1 MSAEVT
7 PFSLVDAPLDQGT
20 VLLEA
25 SAGTGKT
32 YTITG
37 LLVRMLLEDVVEH
50 VEEALVVTF
59 TVAAAD
65 ELKNRLRA
73 GIVRALK
80 VCQGDAE
87 AADGDAFF
95 AGLARHGRVGAEKL
109 RRALD
114 EFDQASVMTIHGFC
128 KRLLEESAFESDQP
142 FELEFTTDE
151 APLLQTAAADALR
164 AVRCYDTPLF
174 GAVLQRAKVTPDR
187 VVKLYREWRR
197 HPGTRLEPAR
207 PQIAPHLAELLEAL
221 QEAADRWDPELLG
234 RIAGWKWNKKPG
246 QVDATAHALE
256 RALAESARVRRRR
269 GARAQEARARREA
282 RAAAVAAEDRQAEG
296 GSHRGRGRPR
306 VAGHACAIQDTVKR
320 SAESQRT
327 PMRCEWISESRS
339 VTRSKSFGTARY
351 VPVWSRTSGL
361 W

>member
-1 MSAEVT
+1 MSTKVT

-73 GIVRALK
+73 GIVKALK
-80 VCQGDAE
+80 VCQGDVA

-95 AGLARHGRVGAEKL
+95 AGLARHGRAGATKL

-128 KRLLEESAFESDQP
+128 KRILEESAFESDQP

-151 APLLQTAAADALR
+151 APLLRTAAADALR
-164 AVRCYDTPLF
+164 AARCYDRPLF
-174 GAVLQRAKVTPDR
+174 GGVMQHAELTPDK
-187 VVKLYREWRR
+187 VVQLFREWQR
-197 HPGTRLEPAR
+197 HPHTRLQTER
-207 PQIAPHLAELLEAL
+207 PRVEAHLAEL
-221 QEAADRWDPELLG
+221 QS
-234 RIAGWKWNKKPG
+234 
-246 QVDATAHALE
+246 ALE
-256 RALAESARVRRRR
+256 RTV
-269 GARAQEARARREA
+269 
-282 RAAAVAAEDRQAEG
+282 AAADDDLLEFVSSLQWLKGKEPTNCAVAMLFLPQEPEEALKAQ
-296 GSHRGRGRPR
+296 
-306 VAGHACAIQDTVKR
+306 
-320 SAESQRT
+320 
-327 PMRCEWISESRS
+327 
-339 VTRSKSFGTARY
+339 
-351 VPVWSRTSGL
+351 L
-361 W
+361 